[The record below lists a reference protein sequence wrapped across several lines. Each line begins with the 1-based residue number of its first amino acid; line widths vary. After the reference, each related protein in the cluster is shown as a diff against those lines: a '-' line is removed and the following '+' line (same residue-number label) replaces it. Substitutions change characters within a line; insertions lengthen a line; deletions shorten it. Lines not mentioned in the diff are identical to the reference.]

1 MGLDNGF
8 ILRGVKRTEIPSFV
22 VLPFDGGSRD
32 DEVEIV
38 YWRKCWGLRNM
49 ITQVLHMDKDTYE
62 AKVEAEDLR
71 AILRKMPQFFDKTY
85 WEDEGDSIWTFE
97 EAFENILLQQTINLY
112 WLESYLSEHPD
123 KECYFYDS
131 Y

>member
-1 MGLDNGF
+1 
-8 ILRGVKRTEIPSFV
+8 
-22 VLPFDGGSRD
+22 
-32 DEVEIV
+32 
-38 YWRKCWGLRNM
+38 M
-49 ITQVLHMDKDTYE
+49 ITKVLHMDKDTYE